1 MVVVMVER
9 YKRGDPVPQ
18 GERAVLF
25 RFSVGLL
32 VIAASVLMASECDES
47 LARRWWWRIGQEWW
61 DRESLDV
68 AYATSGNAG
77 PEWMGNE
84 SMGADGKRVAGA
96 EREA

>member
-1 MVVVMVER
+1 MQSR
-9 YKRGDPVPQ
+9 PRDLP
-18 GERAVLF
+18 AVA
-25 RFSVGLL
+25 RFSIGVL
-32 VIAASVLMASECDES
+32 VIAALVLMASECDES
-47 LARRWWWRIGQEWW
+47 LARRPWWRIGQEWW